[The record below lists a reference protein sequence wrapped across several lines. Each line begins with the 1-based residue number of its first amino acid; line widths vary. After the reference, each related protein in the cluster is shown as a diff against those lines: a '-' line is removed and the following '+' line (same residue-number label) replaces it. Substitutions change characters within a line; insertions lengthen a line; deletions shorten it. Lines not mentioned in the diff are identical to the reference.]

1 MAIFHLSVKIISRSK
16 GQSAIA
22 SAAYRSGQRL
32 VDQETGQIKDFT
44 HKRGVQYSE
53 IQLPEQAPRAYNDR
67 EILWNAVQVKEAKS
81 NAQLAREVEVALPVE
96 LTRDQQIQLVH
107 DYVQKNFVDQGMCAD
122 WSLHDKAD
130 GNPHVHIM
138 LTMRSIKTTGEWAS
152 KQKSGYILDENGHKV
167 PQIDPKTHEQKI
179 GARGRKM
186 WKRTTQTY
194 NDWNNRD
201 KAENWREA
209 WAEACNKY
217 FTPDLQLD
225 HRSYQRQA
233 KEQIPTIHEGTVARQ
248 MGDRSDRVQI
258 NQAIKA
264 QNSLLR
270 QLEQEWE
277 QLKQQLERLKAALV
291 DLQERLLRAEPKQPL
306 VQDKNTE
313 TQKLEIKESET
324 TYDPHK
330 LYELMQE
337 KLREAKQAQQA
348 KQTREEQEQHE
359 PTKMNRYNPGI
370 NRERGPRR

>member
-1 MAIFHLSVKIISRSK
+1 VAIFHLSVKIISRSK

-130 GNPHVHIM
+130 ENPHVHIM

-201 KAENWREA
+201 KVENWREA
-209 WAEACNKY
+209 WAESCNEY
-217 FTPDLQLD
+217 LAPDLQLD

-233 KEQIPTIHEGTVARQ
+233 KEQTPTIHEGPVARQ

-258 NQAIKA
+258 NQAIRA

-270 QLEQEWE
+270 QLQQEWE
-277 QLKQQLERLKAALV
+277 RLKQQLERLKAALI
-291 DLQERLLRAEPKQPL
+291 DLQKRLLTEEKGLKLGQDSDKRPQKAET
-306 VQDKNTE
+306 DR
-313 TQKLEIKESET
+313 SDGA
-324 TYDPHK
+324 YDPHEM
-330 LYELMQE
+330 YELMQE
-337 KLREAKQAQQA
+337 KLKEAKRLKQAREKRAKQQQA
-348 KQTREEQEQHE
+348 KRARQYYE
-359 PTKMNRYNPGI
+359 
-370 NRERGPRR
+370 RERESGPEL

>member
-22 SAAYRSGQRL
+22 SVAYRSGQRL

-53 IQLPEQAPRAYNDR
+53 IQLPDQAPRAYNDR
-67 EILWNAVQVKEAKS
+67 EVLWNAVQVKESKS

-107 DYVQKNFVDQGMCAD
+107 DYVQQNFVDQGMCAD

-138 LTMRSIKTTGEWAS
+138 LTMRSIKTTGDWAP
-152 KQKSGYILDENGHKV
+152 KQKSRYLLDEKGHKI

-201 KAENWREA
+201 KVENWRET
-209 WAEACNKY
+209 WAEACNEY
-217 FTPDLQLD
+217 LAPALQLD

-233 KEQIPTIHEGTVARQ
+233 KEQIPTIHEGPVARQ

-258 NQAIKA
+258 NQAIKT

-277 QLKQQLERLKAALV
+277 QLKQQLERLKAALI
-291 DLQERLLRAEPKQPL
+291 DLQERLLRAEKKQAL
-306 VQDKNTE
+306 VQDKSTE
-313 TQKLEIKESET
+313 TQKLEIKGSET
-324 TYDPHK
+324 TYDSHK

-337 KLREAKQAQQA
+337 KLKEAKQA
-348 KQTREEQEQHE
+348 KQVREEQEKHE
-359 PTKMNRYNPGI
+359 RTKVNRYDPGI
-370 NRERGPRR
+370 NRERGPQR

>member
-32 VDQETGQIKDFT
+32 VDQETGQSKDFT

-67 EILWNAVQVKEAKS
+67 EVLWNEVQVKESKS

-107 DYVQKNFVDQGMCAD
+107 DYVQQNFVDQGMCAD

-138 LTMRSIKTTGEWAS
+138 LTMRSIKQTGEWAP
-152 KQKSGYILDENGHKV
+152 KQKSGYLLDENEHKI

-186 WKRTTQTY
+186 WKRTTKTY
-194 NDWNNRD
+194 NDWNKRNQV
-201 KAENWREA
+201 ENWRKS
-209 WAEACNKY
+209 WAEACNEY
-217 FTPDLQLD
+217 LAPDLQLD

-233 KEQIPTIHEGTVARQ
+233 KEQAPTIHEGPVARQ
-248 MGDRSDRVQI
+248 MGERSDRVQI
-258 NQAIKA
+258 NQALKA
-264 QNSLLR
+264 QNSLLL

-277 QLKQQLERLKAALV
+277 RLKQQLERLKAVLI
-291 DLQERLLRAEPKQPL
+291 DLQKRFLTEEKELTLG
-306 VQDKNTE
+306 QDSDNRP
-313 TQKLEIKESET
+313 QESEENRSNV
-324 TYDPHK
+324 TYDPHEM
-330 LYELMQE
+330 YELMQE
-337 KLREAKQAQQA
+337 KLKEAKRVKQAREKRAKQQQA
-348 KQTREEQEQHE
+348 KITRQYHEQE
-359 PTKMNRYNPGI
+359 
-370 NRERGPRR
+370 RESGPEL